1 MEERLKLF
9 NVDEEHVATE
19 MQDTVPSMLP
29 PVLGKQRSGS
39 PVGMKER
46 QKATSPHF
54 GKQRIHSPLLG
65 LKERVNLELP
75 KTPRKTARKQMKI
88 GSPTKMEGTQ
98 NGHY

>member
-9 NVDEEHVATE
+9 NIDEEHLATE
-19 MQDTVPSMLP
+19 MQDRVSSVLP
-29 PVLGKQRSGS
+29 PALGKQRSGS
-39 PVGMKER
+39 FVGVKER

-65 LKERVNLELP
+65 LKERANLELP

-88 GSPTKMEGTQ
+88 GLPAKMEGTQ
-98 NGHY
+98 HGH

>member
-9 NVDEEHVATE
+9 NMDEEHLATE
-19 MQDTVPSMLP
+19 MQDRVPSMLP
-29 PVLGKQRSGS
+29 PALGKQRSGS
-39 PVGMKER
+39 PVVVKER

-65 LKERVNLELP
+65 LKERINLELP

-88 GSPTKMEGTQ
+88 GSPAKMEGTQ
-98 NGHY
+98 HGHY

>member
-9 NVDEEHVATE
+9 NMDEEHLATE
-19 MQDTVPSMLP
+19 MQDRVPSMLP
-29 PVLGKQRSGS
+29 PALGKQRSGS
-39 PVGMKER
+39 PVGVKER

-75 KTPRKTARKQMKI
+75 KIP
-88 GSPTKMEGTQ
+88 GSPAKMGGTQ
-98 NGHY
+98 HGHY